1 MKIIT
6 LLKSAFRTLA
16 RRLSVHWRGL
26 PYPQPRPEQLTLELD
41 QTVHGQLPLRDAMH
55 VRSAELWLKL
65 GQPELALNE
74 LQSIA
79 PNTRQLPWPRQVEQA
94 ILNHSNPLPA

>member
-1 MKIIT
+1 MKIKT
-6 LLKSAFRTLA
+6 LLHSAFRTLA
-16 RRLSVHWRGL
+16 RRLSVPWRGL

-65 GQPELALNE
+65 GQSELALHE
-74 LQSIA
+74 LQSLSA
-79 PNTRQLPWPRQVEQA
+79 ATRQLPWPRQVEQA
-94 ILNHSNPLPA
+94 ALNHSNPIPA